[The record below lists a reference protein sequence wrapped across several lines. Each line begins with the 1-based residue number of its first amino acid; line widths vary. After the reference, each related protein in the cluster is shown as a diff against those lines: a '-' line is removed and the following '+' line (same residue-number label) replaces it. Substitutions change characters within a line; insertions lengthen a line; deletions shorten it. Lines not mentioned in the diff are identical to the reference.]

1 MLFSSIFFLLYF
13 LPVFLII
20 YFILPDKFKN
30 PFVLTASILF
40 YAWGAPK
47 FVFVLSAAVIFDFFI
62 AKFIHK
68 NEGRKRKIILFI
80 GILFN
85 VSVLLYFKYF
95 NFFMDN
101 FNSILHSFGLKELS
115 FMRIALPIGIS
126 FFVFHELSYIIDVY
140 RKVKP
145 PMKNIVNYALY
156 IFLFPQ
162 LIAGPIIRF
171 NEIADQIQNRKFND
185 NIDNRLLGMFRF
197 AIGLAKKVLIANVL
211 GAEADKIFH
220 LSYAELDS
228 SSAWIGALC
237 YTFQIYFDF
246 SGYSDMAIGIAR
258 TMGFIFPEN
267 FNHPYISQSITE
279 FWRRWHMSLSRWMRD
294 YLYISLGGNKVSVPR
309 MYFNLCLVFLISG
322 FWHGAEWTFILW
334 GIYHGL
340 FLIFDR
346 IFLLNVTSTIN
357 KTFRVA
363 FTFFIVVIGWV
374 LFRANN
380 LSQAIQFLEK
390 MFSFS
395 FRPYFFNPHLIIVFI
410 AAALISFMPVVH
422 KLISFQPPNGG
433 SLKRVPS
440 MLHVISTVLIMII
453 CVGELASS
461 GFNPFIYFKF

>member
-267 FNHPYISQSITE
+267 FNHPYISQSIT
-279 FWRRWHMSLSRWMRD
+279 
-294 YLYISLGGNKVSVPR
+294 
-309 MYFNLCLVFLISG
+309 
-322 FWHGAEWTFILW
+322 
-334 GIYHGL
+334 
-340 FLIFDR
+340 
-346 IFLLNVTSTIN
+346 
-357 KTFRVA
+357 
-363 FTFFIVVIGWV
+363 
-374 LFRANN
+374 
-380 LSQAIQFLEK
+380 Q
-390 MFSFS
+390 
-395 FRPYFFNPHLIIVFI
+395 
-410 AAALISFMPVVH
+410 
-422 KLISFQPPNGG
+422 
-433 SLKRVPS
+433 
-440 MLHVISTVLIMII
+440 
-453 CVGELASS
+453 
-461 GFNPFIYFKF
+461 